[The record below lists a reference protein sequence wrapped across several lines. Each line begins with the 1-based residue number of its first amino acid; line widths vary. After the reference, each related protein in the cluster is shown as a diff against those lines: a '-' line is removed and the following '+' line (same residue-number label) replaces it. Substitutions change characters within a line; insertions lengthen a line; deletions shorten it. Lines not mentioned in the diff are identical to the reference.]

1 MIMTKK
7 DLFNMIHSVLVCS
20 SGTSYP
26 SSVGLE
32 CYFPIGTVKH
42 SGGYT
47 VPYIGHGVVAD
58 GQIELGEFLIESI
71 EPVIECPKGFTSL
84 GSSKH
89 ILCTSLGNG
98 IPQCRVDGY
107 KFRGRLYVEVVHRH
121 GGNDTLRIVGHRFS
135 QVTEIDEDAY
145 TVII

>member
-7 DLFNMIHSVLVCS
+7 DLFNMIHSVLVSS

-32 CYFPIGTVKH
+32 CYFPIGTVNH

-58 GQIELGEFLIESI
+58 GEIEFSEFLIESI
-71 EPVIECPKGFTSL
+71 EPVIECPEGFASL

-89 ILCTSLGNG
+89 ILCTFLGNG
-98 IPQCRVDGY
+98 IPQCRVDGH
-107 KFRGRLYVEVVHRH
+107 KFRGRLYVEVIHRH
-121 GGNDTLRIVGHRFS
+121 GCYDTLRIVSHRFS
-135 QVTEIDEDAY
+135 QVTEVDEDAY